1 IKGARNFMEYFLFK
15 VKPTIEPEDFKRE
28 GHVYLSLLIER
39 IDHQRQINTVLDAA
53 RDKGEDVNWQKIE
66 DTFYDV
72 CLTEEEKAN
81 AMKELTTLGR
91 RKGETWRGFAERVRI
106 VARQN
111 RALDNDLMLQPLTR
125 SLPDDIQRH
134 LQVWLKCE
142 QRSIFKTVAEFCNCL
157 QEVPG
162 PTNLQ
167 EESSPT
173 TLATSSTATYFC
185 QICNINATHSTDG
198 HKECSSCNRVGHS
211 TEDCRSR
218 SRQDSYQS
226 NFRDD
231 RRRRAYS
238 PTRRN
243 DRYRQQDNRREP
255 YRDNRRRNDYRPTN
269 GNDQN
274 PFVSGS
280 NSIHLNQPRL
290 NSLSLVS
297 RQMQETPVNA
307 RRDATRLRH
316 ILFHD
321 SVIDTDNC
329 ITELEKDFQTL
340 NILDGMT
347 RSAEFISF
355 DALGTEQ
362 SRKNRIRTSVTLD
375 GHGYDALLDTGATHS
390 FIDHYLAEQLQLYIN
405 PIGGCIHLG
414 DKKAVAP
421 RVGYTDD
428 LEIECNSHVLLAS
441 FEVLDLLDY
450 HFIIGMDLFHRL
462 GFSIGGI
469 DDGRHSATTL
479 PTPTPDERPS
489 VTPLETPPEE
499 LTPSFQ
505 QEKASFMRKIEH
517 TLLANDR
524 VPRDSHCPLPEME

>member
-1 IKGARNFMEYFLFK
+1 MANINQAHEDSQQNPSNTGAGAPPTEQISSPASSSSSVPSGQAASPTLNLSSLHPTGGNTHPAPNSSGVGATQGGQAPPPHVVSLEEQRHTAEAITEHLKSAMRETAQQSLQWKILLASPANEQNTDDLEDNILRLDTEYNKLAKRLRSIEMSLLALAPDSVPVAPAPMNHAPRQYAVWEHRRNPVIKLDPTWKSFGEKGIKGARNFMEYFLFK

-39 IDHQRQINTVLDAA
+39 IDHQRQINTALDAA

-269 GNDQN
+269 GN
-274 PFVSGS
+274 
-280 NSIHLNQPRL
+280 
-290 NSLSLVS
+290 S
-297 RQMQETPVNA
+297 R
-307 RRDATRLRH
+307 
-316 ILFHD
+316 
-321 SVIDTDNC
+321 
-329 ITELEKDFQTL
+329 
-340 NILDGMT
+340 
-347 RSAEFISF
+347 
-355 DALGTEQ
+355 
-362 SRKNRIRTSVTLD
+362 
-375 GHGYDALLDTGATHS
+375 
-390 FIDHYLAEQLQLYIN
+390 
-405 PIGGCIHLG
+405 
-414 DKKAVAP
+414 
-421 RVGYTDD
+421 
-428 LEIECNSHVLLAS
+428 
-441 FEVLDLLDY
+441 
-450 HFIIGMDLFHRL
+450 
-462 GFSIGGI
+462 
-469 DDGRHSATTL
+469 
-479 PTPTPDERPS
+479 
-489 VTPLETPPEE
+489 
-499 LTPSFQ
+499 
-505 QEKASFMRKIEH
+505 
-517 TLLANDR
+517 
-524 VPRDSHCPLPEME
+524 